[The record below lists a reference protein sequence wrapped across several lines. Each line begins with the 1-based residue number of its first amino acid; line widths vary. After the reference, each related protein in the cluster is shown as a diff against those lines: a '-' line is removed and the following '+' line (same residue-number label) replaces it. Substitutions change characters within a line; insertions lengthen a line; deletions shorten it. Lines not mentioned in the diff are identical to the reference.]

1 MIPDTALCPC
11 GSTKIYDDCCGPFHR
26 NEKRPVKAES
36 LMRSRY
42 SAFVLKLDDY
52 VLSTWDVS
60 NRPKKAG
67 LTESPVEWMGL
78 DVIDCKK
85 GLAADGRG
93 LVEFKAYYKLEG
105 NKYTL
110 HETSRFVKKQGRWF
124 YLDGKVKITARVLE
138 SKKV

>member
-1 MIPDTALCPC
+1 MILDTDLCPC
-11 GSTKIYDDCCGPFHR
+11 GSAKNYSECCGPFHR

-60 NRPKKAG
+60 TRPKKVG
-67 LTESPVEWMGL
+67 LTESPVEWLGL
-78 DVIDCKK
+78 EVIDCKK
-85 GLAADGRG
+85 GLADHSKG

-105 NKYTL
+105 NDYIL
-110 HETSRFVKKQGRWF
+110 NETSRFVKKQGKWF
-124 YLDGKVKITARVLE
+124 YLDGKVKIVAHDAKE
-138 SKKV
+138 